1 MTICWLVAVPFFEES
16 YGRSQ
21 SLIFRADRACGALHP
36 ETLVARALPSSVER
50 ADGCGSSAR
59 RCMIVWHMRGVL
71 AGAYRGGVGLLPFG
85 RPLL

>member
-16 YGRSQ
+16 YGLSQ

-50 ADGCGSSAR
+50 ADGCGSSVMC
-59 RCMIVWHMRGVL
+59 CMIVWHMRGGL
-71 AGAYRGGVGLLPFG
+71 ASS
-85 RPLL
+85 

>member
-50 ADGCGSSAR
+50 ADGCGSCAML
-59 RCMIVWHMRGVL
+59 CMIVWYMRGGL
-71 AGAYRGGVGLLPFG
+71 AGAFRGAVGLLAFG